1 MKYPGKLNNL
11 IEFYKSLPGIGEKN
25 AVRLAIATY
34 DMDQSRLSLLAN
46 DLNDLKSSV
55 KKCTICGNI
64 SDTDICE
71 ICSNPDRNHAI
82 ICVLEDYKS
91 VFSFEKNNIF
101 NGTYHVLGGLI
112 SPMDNMNPDDLNIET
127 LVDRVKNI
135 ENPEVIV
142 ALTSSIEGEMTM
154 LYLKKILSKYNV
166 KVTRLSYGVPLGMNL
181 DYMDMLSLNK
191 ALEDRRE
198 IKDDAGQS

>member
-25 AVRLAIATY
+25 AVRLALATY
-34 DMDQSRLSLLAN
+34 DMDTN
-46 DLNDLKSSV
+46 KLNDIADDISKLKDSV
-55 KKCTICGNI
+55 KKCSICGNI
-64 SDTDICE
+64 SESDICD
-71 ICSNPDRNHAI
+71 ICANQDRNHNI
-82 ICVLEDYKS
+82 ICVVEDYKS
-91 VFSFEKNNIF
+91 VFSFEKSNIF

-112 SPMDNMNPDDLNIET
+112 SPMDSINPDDLNIDS
-127 LVDRVKNI
+127 LVDRVKKLD
-135 ENPEVIV
+135 NPEVII

-154 LYLKKILSKYNV
+154 LYLKKVLSKYNV

-198 IKDDAGQS
+198 VIDES

>member
-1 MKYPGKLNNL
+1 MKYPGKINNL
-11 IEFYKSLPGIGEKN
+11 IEFYRSLPGIGEKN
-25 AVRLAIATY
+25 AVRLAMSTY
-34 DMDQSRLSLLAN
+34 DMNQEKLISISDDIRT
-46 DLNDLKSSV
+46 LKESIKICSV
-55 KKCTICGNI
+55 CGNI
-64 SDTDICE
+64 SERDICD
-71 ICSNPDRNHAI
+71 ICSDSTRDHNT

-112 SPMDNMNPDDLNIET
+112 SPMDNINPEDLNIAS
-127 LVDRVKNI
+127 LVDRVKNTD
-135 ENPEVIV
+135 NPEVII

-154 LYLKKILSKYNV
+154 LYLKKVLSEYKV

-181 DYMDMLSLNK
+181 DYMDMLSLDK

-198 IKDDAGQS
+198 IIDE

>member
-1 MKYPGKLNNL
+1 MKYPDKINNL

-25 AVRLAIATY
+25 AIRLAIATY
-34 DMDQSRLSLLAN
+34 ELDQDKLDKISV
-46 DLNDLKSSV
+46 DLKELKKSV
-55 KKCTICGNI
+55 KRCSVCGNI
-64 SDTDICE
+64 SDNEVCD
-71 ICSNPDRNHAI
+71 ICSNPDRNHNI
-82 ICVLEDYKS
+82 ICVLEDFKS

-101 NGTYHVLGGLI
+101 NGTYHILGGLI
-112 SPMDNMNPDDLNIET
+112 NPMDNINPENLNIDS
-127 LVDRVKNI
+127 LVDRVKNMD
-135 ENPEVIV
+135 NPEVII

-154 LYLKKILSKYNV
+154 LYLKKVLSKYNV

-198 IKDDAGQS
+198 IEDES

>member
-11 IEFYKSLPGIGEKN
+11 IEFFKSLPGIGEKN
-25 AVRLAIATY
+25 AIRLALATF
-34 DMDQSRLSLLAN
+34 DMDQERLLSISK
-46 DLNDLKSSV
+46 DISELKQSV
-55 KKCTICGNI
+55 KKCEICGNI
-64 SDTDICE
+64 TDSN
-71 ICSNPDRNHAI
+71 ICSICSDDDRDHNI

-112 SPMDNMNPDDLNIET
+112 SPMDNVNPENLNIDT
-127 LVDRVKNI
+127 LVDRVKKI
-135 ENPEVIV
+135 DHPEVII

-191 ALEDRRE
+191 ALDDRRE
-198 IKDDAGQS
+198 IEDE